1 MINIQE
7 WQATGPHATRAT
19 ALVVSLVILVGA
31 NASATFDDASEQAL
45 VSLADAAES
54 IHWVGVEGK
63 CFTMGD
69 DRIYRE
75 ETPPRETC
83 VDDFQV
89 SRHEITNAQ
98 FAAFVLETDYVTRAE
113 RGWHIAD
120 DDWPGPETPAGSFVF
135 FPSEN
140 PRSLNDWWRF
150 VAGANWL
157 HPKGDAPLDAR
168 FAAFPVVQIV
178 YEDALAFAEWADARL
193 PSEAEWEYAARGG
206 LDGEIYSWS
215 AAEDAAIEDKAN
227 TWQGVFPIADT
238 GDDGFDGIAPVGS
251 FPANGFGLF
260 DMIGNVWEW
269 TDSAYYPSHDD
280 DRWRSQ
286 REEGF
291 GFDPSQGDRPVRV
304 LKGGSFLCSD
314 SYCFRFR
321 PAARQAQD
329 LALGTSHIGFRV
341 VRSPQ

>member
-1 MINIQE
+1 MTTNPF
-7 WQATGPHATRAT
+7 ARHGL
-19 ALVVSLVILVGA
+19 ALAALALLSASTWANRDGA
-31 NASATFDDASEQAL
+31 SIEALSRLAASAQPIDWI
-45 VSLADAAES
+45 SL
-54 IHWVGVEGK
+54 EGN

-75 ETPPRETC
+75 ETPPRQTC
-83 VDDFQV
+83 VEDFET

-98 FAAFVLETDYVTRAE
+98 FARFVLATEYVTRAE
-113 RGWHIAD
+113 RGWRIAD
-120 DDWPGPETPAGSFVF
+120 DDWPGPETSAGSFVF

-140 PRSLNDWWRF
+140 PQSLNDWWKF
-150 VAGANWL
+150 VPGANWL

-168 FAAFPVVQIV
+168 FAPFPVVQVV
-178 YEDALAFAEWADARL
+178 YEDALAFAEWAGARL
-193 PSEAEWEYAARGG
+193 PDEAEWEYAARGG
-206 LDGEIYSWS
+206 LDGEVYSWA
-215 AAEDAAIEDKAN
+215 AAEDAAVEDKAN

-238 GDDGFDGIAPVGS
+238 GDDGFVGIAPVGS

-280 DRWRSQ
+280 ARWRAA
-286 REEGF
+286 RAD

-341 VRSPQ
+341 VR